1 MKQLKVKLTPA
12 QKILIDKKIREYRAI
27 KEITDLL
34 KNVKSKKNG
43 KK

>member
-12 QKILIDKKIREYRAI
+12 QKIIIDKKIREHRAL

-34 KNVKSKKNG
+34 KNVKSKK
-43 KK
+43 K

>member
-1 MKQLKVKLTPA
+1 MKQLKVKLKPA
-12 QKILIDKKIREYRAI
+12 QKILIDKKIREHRAL
-27 KEITDLL
+27 KEITELL

>member
-1 MKQLKVKLTPA
+1 MKQKKLILTPA
-12 QKILIDKKIREYRAI
+12 QKIIIDKKIREHRAL
-27 KEITDLL
+27 KEITELL